1 MSIKIVPE
9 SERSPGI
16 DHIAAVRLP
25 EAKLPYAQRA
35 ERLRKLADGHAMADY
50 LLWAA
55 DLVSAQQATAEAAP
69 LPEAEARSLA
79 DALRQPHA
87 PLHSSHWQ
95 RSEHWL
101 QLLDSLLQQLAQVA
115 RMQSQPVQHALAALR
130 TADSA
135 QRKRWADALLAELRG
150 DEPQDGAQLPE
161 AGVAQLLH
169 STLSL
174 YWRQLASQL
183 PGSGMAELGAHRHD
197 CPVCGQAPAGSL
209 VLGGTQAG
217 LRYLQCSLCESQ
229 WHVVRTTCSCCD
241 ATGQLDYWCLEDEKA
256 PIKAESC
263 GDCHSYLKAFYLQA
277 DHQLEL
283 VADDLASL
291 ALDAEME
298 AKELVRSGI
307 NPLMLPQLVA
317 EEAV

>member
-1 MSIKIVPE
+1 
-9 SERSPGI
+9 
-16 DHIAAVRLP
+16 
-25 EAKLPYAQRA
+25 
-35 ERLRKLADGHAMADY
+35 MADY

-79 DALRQPHA
+79 NALRQPHA
-87 PLHSSHWQ
+87 PLHTSHWQ
-95 RSEHWL
+95 RSAHWL
-101 QLLDSLLQQLAQVA
+101 EILSGLLKRLEFEAS
-115 RMQSQPVQHALAALR
+115 MQSYQLR
-130 TADSA
+130 QVISFLREADS
-135 QRKRWADALLAELRG
+135 KLLNRWATTLLATLRG
-150 DEPQDGAQLPE
+150 DSIVEPDELPDP
-161 AGVAQLLH
+161 GSAQLLY
-169 STLSL
+169 SALSL

-197 CPVCGQAPAGSL
+197 CPVCGQAPTGSL

-229 WHVVRTTCSCCD
+229 WHVVRTTRTSCD
-241 ATGQLDYWCLEDEKA
+241 AAGKLDYWCLEDEKA

-298 AKELVRSGI
+298 AQELVRSGI
-307 NPLMLPQLVA
+307 NPLMLPPLV
-317 EEAV
+317 EPEAA

>member
-1 MSIKIVPE
+1 MSIRIVPE
-9 SERSPGI
+9 AERSPGI
-16 DHIAAVRLP
+16 AHIAPLQLP
-25 EAKLPYAQRA
+25 QAPQPYAQRA

-55 DLVSAQQATAEAAP
+55 DMVTAQQAVTEAMP
-69 LPEAEARSLA
+69 LPEAEAHQLA
-79 DALRQPHA
+79 HALQQHAQA
-87 PLHSSHWQ
+87 PLHSGRWQ
-95 RSEHWL
+95 RSAHWL
-101 QLLDSLLQQLAQVA
+101 QLLDGLLAQWEQA
-115 RMQSQPVQHALAALR
+115 PNMRSAPVQQALAALR
-130 TADSA
+130 HADSA
-135 QRKRWADALLAELRG
+135 QRNRWADALLAELCG
-150 DEPQDGAQLPE
+150 DALEDGTTLPD
-161 AGVAQLLH
+161 AGIAQLLH
-169 STLSL
+169 SALSL

-209 VLGGTQAG
+209 VLGGAQAG
-217 LRYLQCSLCESQ
+217 VRYLQCSLCESQ
-229 WHVVRTTCSCCD
+229 WHVVRTTCTSCD
-241 ATGQLDYWCLEDEKA
+241 ATGHLDYWCLEDEKA

-307 NPLMLPQLVA
+307 NPLMLPPLA
-317 EEAV
+317 